1 MKLDLSKFNL
11 DDVNANVHSVLQDFG
26 WEMAIPEGMEEH
38 GAYQN
43 AAGGHCMTCTR
54 ELGENTVTL
63 VDERGVIGLWCNGQC
78 LADMQ
83 AISFLTE
90 VMDAIVSRHER

>member
-26 WEMAIPEGMEEH
+26 WEMAIPEGME
-38 GAYQN
+38 
-43 AAGGHCMTCTR
+43 